1 MERPL
6 SERLRRLTFVG
17 VALAAFACSAPSIED
32 EEEIARE
39 AGAQLRQQMLLLHD
53 DVVESYVE
61 DIGQRIV
68 HAAGPQPY
76 DYTFVVVE
84 DDTLNASAFFGGQ
97 IFVHTG
103 LITRVRNVSELAGVL
118 GHEVG
123 HVVHRHIADN
133 YARARQA
140 GILRNVAVIGAAI
153 GGVNPGAVD
162 LLGQLSTLGVINTF
176 KREAEEEA
184 DAFAVEVLPRAGY
197 DPSGIVTMF
206 EMLHASSARRPPKFF
221 SDHPA
226 TDERIAATKALLAAK
241 ALPPDLKRED
251 NGKLEIIQHRIRL
264 LTGEGKG
271 APPRR

>member
-1 MERPL
+1 MARTPTE
-6 SERLRRLTFVG
+6 SLRRLAAAG
-17 VALAAFACSAPSIED
+17 LALALAACAAPTIED
-32 EEEIARE
+32 EEEIARQ

-61 DIGQRIV
+61 NIGQRIV

-103 LITRVRNVSELAGVL
+103 LITRVRNVSEFAGVL

-123 HVVHRHIADN
+123 HIVHRHIADN
-133 YARARQA
+133 YARAQQADTLRQ
-140 GILRNVAVIGAAI
+140 VAVIGAAI
-153 GGVNPGAVD
+153 GGINPGAVD
-162 LLGQLSTLGVINTF
+162 LLGQLSTLGVINSF

-197 DPSGIVTMF
+197 DPQGIVSMF
-206 EMLHASSARRPPKFF
+206 EMLKGAGDGRQAKFF
-221 SDHPA
+221 SDHPP
-226 TDERIAATKALLAAK
+226 TDERIAATSALLAGK
-241 ALPPDLKRED
+241 TLPPGLARED

-264 LTGEGKG
+264 LTGQGQS
-271 APPRR
+271 ATRR